1 MLTHTFG
8 IREVLLK
15 CIQLIVVEMEF
26 QAHWDPEVKLF
37 SLSLIVSC
45 ASALIGNALFFFF
58 CYSTIIFFSSKH
70 LCFLSGLVVKNTP
83 ANAGDLRDRSPIL
96 GLGRSPGGGQDNPL
110 QYSCLQNP
118 MDREAWRATV
128 QRIAKSWTGLSN

>member
-45 ASALIGNALFFFF
+45 ASALIGNALSFFFF
-58 CYSTIIFFSSKH
+58 FFVILPLSFSH
-70 LCFLSGLVVKNTP
+70 LNTC
-83 ANAGDLRDRSPIL
+83 AS
-96 GLGRSPGGGQDNPL
+96 
-110 QYSCLQNP
+110 
-118 MDREAWRATV
+118 
-128 QRIAKSWTGLSN
+128 

>member
-1 MLTHTFG
+1 MPTHTFG

-15 CIQLIVVEMEF
+15 CIQLVVVEIEF

-45 ASALIGNALFFFF
+45 ASALIWNAHFCCCC

-70 LCFLSGLVVKNTP
+70 LCFPGGSVVKNTP
-83 ANAGDLRDRSPIL
+83 ANAGDEGSR
-96 GLGRSPGGGQDNPL
+96 LGRFPGEGSGSPL

-118 MDREAWRATV
+118 MDRGTWWVTV
-128 QRIAKSWTGLSN
+128 HGVAKSRT

>member
-58 CYSTIIFFSSKH
+58 FFCYSTIIFFSSKH
-70 LCFLSGLVVKNTP
+70 LCFLSGSVVKNTP
-83 ANAGDLRDRSPIL
+83 ANAGDEGLIP
-96 GLGRSPGGGQDNPL
+96 GLGRSPGEESGNPL

-118 MDREAWRATV
+118 MDRGTWWVTAHGV
-128 QRIAKSWTGLSN
+128 AKSHT